1 MTGVSPSSLWPRPF
15 WMLLVFAFLPGPVI
29 EAARFLLP
37 ATSLASTRSHYM
49 GLSTISRELVIR
61 GHDVTLLLL
70 DRRGTAGML
79 EGSYTDNITYP
90 NSKSDEELSA
100 IQQDILS
107 SMDLGHSN
115 LTISQ
120 IFKKMGD
127 FYSYMNFGCYEL
139 FRHEESLQKL
149 KKKKFDMV
157 LSSPVIDACDSLISA
172 YLNVSLTVITG
183 TRRTPTFNED
193 IFGIPVPSS
202 YTPYSFAVSLPSNMN
217 FWQRV
222 VNFVTRYTIHPV
234 LEYFTITVPIG
245 RLQAMYDIR
254 RELSP
259 KQLLQRADLWLCHTT
274 FALDS
279 ARPIS
284 PNWVPVAGYTTK
296 AVKPLPQKLEAFI
309 EGSGEDGFI
318 IFALGSMVASI
329 SDESVTNAIAKV
341 FSELKQRVV
350 WRYVGPT
357 PANLGNNTLISDWLP
372 QSDLLGHPKAR
383 LLIYHGGSA
392 GVHEAVYFG
401 VPMVIMPL
409 FGDQPANAAAV
420 ADRGLGV
427 VIDRSTITEDKFRKA
442 VRQVLD
448 DPRYKINA
456 AKASAIFQDDLM
468 KPLDRA
474 IFWIEHVVKFGGAH
488 LRTRANDL
496 NFITRNCLD
505 VLAVIM
511 ASVLLTMHVFVRL
524 CRLLARCCCA
534 RNRGQKVKAD

>member
-1 MTGVSPSSLWPRPF
+1 MAGVSPSSLWFRPF
-15 WMLLVFAFLPGPVI
+15 LLVVCAFLAHGPLI
-29 EAARFLLP
+29 QAARFLLP

-49 GLSTISRELVIR
+49 GLSTISRELVLR
-61 GHDVTLLLL
+61 GHEVTFLLL

-90 NSKSDEELSA
+90 NSKSDEELA
-100 IQQDILS
+100 AALQDMLS
-107 SMDLGHSN
+107 TMESYSD

-120 IFKKMGD
+120 IVKKMGD
-127 FYSYMNFGCYEL
+127 LYSHMNFGCYEL
-139 FRHEESLQKL
+139 FRHEETLQKL
-149 KKKKFDMV
+149 KMKKFDMV
-157 LSSPVIDACDSLISA
+157 LSSPVIEACDSLISA
-172 YLNVSLTVITG
+172 YLNVSLTIVTG

-222 VNFVTRYTIHPV
+222 VNYVLRYTIHP
-234 LEYFTITVPIG
+234 LTEYFTITLPIG
-245 RLQAMYDIR
+245 RLQEMYDIR
-254 RELSP
+254 RDLSP

-279 ARPIS
+279 ARPIT
-284 PNWVPVAGYTTK
+284 PNWVPVAGYSIK
-296 AVKPLPQKLEAFI
+296 LAKPLPQKLEAFI

-318 IFALGSMVASI
+318 IFTLGSMVASI
-329 SDESVTNAIAKV
+329 SDKSVTNAIAKV

-372 QSDLLGHPKAR
+372 QSDLLGHPRAR

-392 GVHEAVYFG
+392 GVHEALYFG

-420 ADRGLGV
+420 ADRELGV

-448 DPRYKINA
+448 DPRFKTNA

-474 IFWIEHVVKFGGAH
+474 IFWIEHVIKFGGAH

-505 VLAVIM
+505 VLAVIIT
-511 ASVLLTMHVFVRL
+511 SVLLMMYVFVRFFM
-524 CRLLARCCCA
+524 LLTRCCCA